1 LVVAESDRCVAAS
14 VRTPPYN
21 VILSDAA
28 EEEALDPL
36 VHALLPSASEIPGVI
51 GNRPTVEAFVDRWQ
65 RASGT
70 AAKVQMLQGVFEARS
85 VNRVPRAH
93 GVARRAS
100 LDDREL
106 VGNWLGDFEHEA
118 LSDSAVEEEESQEEV
133 ARSDRIL
140 DYRLSDAVD
149 AGYWLFVVDGEPV
162 SLAGFGG
169 PTPDGIRVNAVSTP
183 PRNRRRGYATTLVAA
198 LTEHLLSGDR
208 RFCFLYTDLANP
220 TSNAIYERIGYRM
233 VCESTEYSFSS

>member
-1 LVVAESDRCVAAS
+1 MEVERVDDPVVFLERAKPFLLSAEARHNLILGIVGTLVSDPDAYPGFELLVVAESDRCVAAS

-36 VHALLPSASEIPGVI
+36 IHALLPSASEIPGVI

-118 LSDSAVEEEESQEEV
+118 LSDSAVEEEESKRVRRKWLV
-133 ARSDRIL
+133 AIESSTID
-140 DYRLSDAVD
+140 S
-149 AGYWLFVVDGEPV
+149 
-162 SLAGFGG
+162 
-169 PTPDGIRVNAVSTP
+169 PTQSTP
-183 PRNRRRGYATTLVAA
+183 
-198 LTEHLLSGDR
+198 
-208 RFCFLYTDLANP
+208 
-220 TSNAIYERIGYRM
+220 AIG
-233 VCESTEYSFSS
+233 CS